1 MATPLRAPRLLAG
14 AVALATILTV
24 TGCTDDPGPTTTGTS
39 SGSSSGSGSSSTA
52 PTVDT
57 IRGAADKVLDFAAT
71 KPVATQTGTVM
82 AQGDREV
89 PATAEVLSLTRGTGS
104 TVLLLRLTAQE
115 SVNAAGGIFSNDEV
129 GQSIDGVN
137 IAVGDQKF
145 YPGNYR
151 YGEAVL
157 AQNCTCTEL
166 IRQLGPDGVW
176 LSAEFEIVPEGTTA
190 ATLTIP
196 GFTASSVP
204 VTTRP

>member
-1 MATPLRAPRLLAG
+1 MTTPRRARHLALG
-14 AVALATILTV
+14 ALALTAV
-24 TGCTDDPGPTTTGTS
+24 LVVGGCTGDPDPSKTSGTS
-39 SGSSSGSGSSSTA
+39 SGSGSTSSA
-52 PTVDT
+52 PTDDT
-57 IRGAADKVLDFAAT
+57 IRGAADAVLGFAVT
-71 KPVATQTGTVM
+71 EPVATQSGTVM
-82 AQGDREV
+82 AQGNRKV
-89 PATAEVLSLTRGTGS
+89 PAKAEVVSLTRGKGS
-104 TVLLLRLTAQE
+104 TVLLMRLTAQE
-115 SVNAAGGIFSNDEV
+115 EVNAAGGIFSNDEV

-176 LSAEFEIVPEGTTA
+176 LSAEFEVVPQGTSE

-196 GFTASSVP
+196 GFTPSAVP
-204 VTTRP
+204 VTSTP

>member
-1 MATPLRAPRLLAG
+1 MATTLRAPRLLAG
-14 AVALATILTV
+14 ALALATLFTV
-24 TGCTDDPGPTTTGTS
+24 SGCSDDPGPTTTSSSSGAS
-39 SGSSSGSGSSSTA
+39 SGSETSSAA
-52 PTVDT
+52 PSDDT
-57 IRGAADKVLDFAAT
+57 IRGTADKVLGFAAAR
-71 KPVATQTGTVM
+71 PVATQTGTIM
-82 AQGDREV
+82 AQGDRKV
-89 PATAEVLSLTRGTGS
+89 PATAEVVSLTRGTGS

-115 SVNAAGGIFSNDEV
+115 TVNAAGGIFSNDEV

-204 VTTRP
+204 VTSSQ